1 MLNSEIK
8 SKIDRLWDSFW
19 SGGISNPLTVVEQIS
34 YLLFIKKLD
43 DIEIAKEKKAKRI
56 RRPYTTV
63 FEKYIQDMEQSEVT
77 RLNLNTDNLRWS
89 EFVHYD
95 SENMFKNMQD
105 KVFPFLKSYSDD
117 ESIFSDQM
125 KDAVFLI
132 QKPSLLYEAVQLISS
147 INLDDNDTNGDL
159 YEYLLSKL
167 ATAGVNGQFRTP
179 RHIINMIVE
188 LMDPTI
194 EDVITDPSCGT
205 AGFLVSASEYILRK
219 YTDKDSVFIDEDGIL
234 HDKIGDK
241 IDSDGWDHYK
251 NKMFNATEFDPS
263 MFRIAAMNLM
273 LHGIENPQI
282 TQVDALSSQ
291 YDEEDKYS
299 LVLANP
305 PFKGSIDE
313 GDINKSLRSVVKTKK
328 TELLFLALIDRILDM
343 GGRGAVIVPEGVL
356 VGASNVQV
364 ELRKKLI
371 ENCELRAVISMP
383 SKVFKPYAKVSTGIL
398 IFTKGGY
405 TDKVWMY
412 KLENDGFSDNS
423 VRVETPNEND
433 IPDILR
439 LWDDIKN
446 KNDKEV
452 PGKHRFVDKQEII
465 ENDYQLMPRLY
476 LDKIKLNDKYEYHKL
491 EDLCTVEKGSI
502 SASTK
507 SEGDFKFVTTAE
519 EFKRC
524 KDYVYDDEA
533 VCIPLVSST
542 GHGHASIKRLHYV
555 SGKFSVATIM
565 AVLRVK
571 DKSKL
576 NTKYLYYMLQNFK
589 DEMLVPLMSGAANVS
604 LNIPK
609 IQSIKIP
616 VPSIDEQNQI
626 IEKLEKNIST
636 MIELENKLD
645 ECKRL
650 QEKYNSEFKNIFI

>member
-446 KNDKEV
+446 KNYKEV

-571 DKSKL
+571 YKSKL

>member
-1 MLNSEIK
+1 
-8 SKIDRLWDSFW
+8 
-19 SGGISNPLTVVEQIS
+19 
-34 YLLFIKKLD
+34 
-43 DIEIAKEKKAKRI
+43 
-56 RRPYTTV
+56 
-63 FEKYIQDMEQSEVT
+63 
-77 RLNLNTDNLRWS
+77 
-89 EFVHYD
+89 
-95 SENMFKNMQD
+95 MQD

-446 KNDKEV
+446 KNYKEV

>member
-194 EDVITDPSCGT
+194 EDVISDPSCGT

-446 KNDKEV
+446 KNYKEV

-636 MIELENKLD
+636 MRK
-645 ECKRL
+645 
-650 QEKYNSEFKNIFI
+650 

>member
-446 KNDKEV
+446 KNYKEV

-616 VPSIDEQNQI
+616 VPSIDEQN
-626 IEKLEKNIST
+626 
-636 MIELENKLD
+636 
-645 ECKRL
+645 
-650 QEKYNSEFKNIFI
+650 

>member
-117 ESIFSDQM
+117 ESIFSDQK

-446 KNDKEV
+446 KNYKEV

-542 GHGHASIKRLHYV
+542 GHGQASIKRLHYV

>member
-446 KNDKEV
+446 KNYKEV

-650 QEKYNSEFKNIFI
+650 QEKYNS

>member
-77 RLNLNTDNLRWS
+77 RLKLNTDNLRWS

-446 KNDKEV
+446 KNYKEV

-476 LDKIKLNDKYEYHKL
+476 LDKIKLNDKYEYQKL

-555 SGKFSVATIM
+555 SGKFSVATII

>member
-446 KNDKEV
+446 KNYKEV

-565 AVLRVK
+565 EVLRVK

>member
-446 KNDKEV
+446 KNYKEV

-609 IQSIKIP
+609 IQSI
-616 VPSIDEQNQI
+616 V
-626 IEKLEKNIST
+626 
-636 MIELENKLD
+636 
-645 ECKRL
+645 
-650 QEKYNSEFKNIFI
+650 F

>member
-43 DIEIAKEKKAKRI
+43 DIEISKEKKAKRI

-179 RHIINMIVE
+179 RHIKNMIVE

-446 KNDKEV
+446 KNYKEV